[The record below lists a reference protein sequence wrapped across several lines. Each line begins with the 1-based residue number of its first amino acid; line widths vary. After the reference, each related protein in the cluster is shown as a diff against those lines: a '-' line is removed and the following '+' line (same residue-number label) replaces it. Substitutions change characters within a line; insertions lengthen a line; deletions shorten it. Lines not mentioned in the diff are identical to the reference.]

1 MWCQDTSFYLEDND
15 VMWHWG
21 GGCVLQDQ
29 QTEWEL
35 VPCMWCRLVQQEGG
49 VGVWGTAGAVLKITA
64 AERGWRGLSAVPLRL
79 MLFAPTHFYPPFPH
93 LCPTSAENRCS
104 RLLSCEGLLGDRVLM
119 WQHGTFDWKW
129 VTQMWVYKFIIV
141 TISLLSLTCSFLEKS
156 SLVNY
161 ISQTLLFQIS
171 PMLFISKLL
180 LMLHKWTELYK
191 AILASSYQRQTF

>member
-1 MWCQDTSFYLEDND
+1 MWCQDTFVLPGRQWRYVTLRRRVCTLRPADRMRACSLYVVQVDTAR
-15 VMWHWG
+15 
-21 GGCVLQDQ
+21 GGCG
-29 QTEWEL
+29 
-35 VPCMWCRLVQQEGG
+35 C
-49 VGVWGTAGAVLKITA
+49 VGSAGTVLKITA
-64 AERGWRGLSAVPLRL
+64 AERGWLGLSAVPLRL

-156 SLVNY
+156 SLMNY
-161 ISQTLLFQIS
+161 ISQTLLFHIS
-171 PMLFISKLL
+171 PMLFISKL
-180 LMLHKWTELYK
+180 
-191 AILASSYQRQTF
+191 